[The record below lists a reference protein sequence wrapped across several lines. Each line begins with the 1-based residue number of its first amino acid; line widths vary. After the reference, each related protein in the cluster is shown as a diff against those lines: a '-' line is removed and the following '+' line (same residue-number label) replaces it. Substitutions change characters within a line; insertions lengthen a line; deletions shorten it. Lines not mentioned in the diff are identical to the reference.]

1 VVHQPAGTRDL
12 VPSALPYRVRT
23 LVEGARSRSMGALQH
38 SNALPVSGD
47 REGCRGM
54 SCMLTAWRGTAQ
66 DGDLTIA
73 MTKVET
79 ELVA

>member
-1 VVHQPAGTRDL
+1 
-12 VPSALPYRVRT
+12 
-23 LVEGARSRSMGALQH
+23 
-38 SNALPVSGD
+38 
-47 REGCRGM
+47 M